1 MSQNFDR
8 DRVICISLK
17 SHNEQQL
24 FSIAEKYAL
33 SFEVLVEMKAD
44 GFTKIWVE
52 SSGNFVIAC
61 IHKDYS
67 DWFIVKDNFDPMSE
81 QDSDFLKKIKQVKVP
96 KMPKTELAKNNY
108 KAFLNEG
115 YNIKVESIDRP
126 IRRKKKLIEVLD
138 LDAILDKINQ
148 SGIESLTANENEF
161 LNNYSKNL

>member
-1 MSQNFDR
+1 MSQNFHR

-33 SFEVLVEMKAD
+33 SFEVLVQMKAD

-61 IHKDYS
+61 IHKDYT

-96 KMPKTELAKNNY
+96 KMPKTEVAKNNY

-115 YNIKVESIDRP
+115 YNIKIESMERP
-126 IRRKKKLIEVLD
+126 RRRKKKLIEVLD
-138 LDAILDKINQ
+138 LDDILDKINQ
-148 SGIESLTANENEF
+148 SGMESLTPNENEF

>member
-24 FSIAEKYAL
+24 FSIAEKYAI

-52 SSGNFVIAC
+52 SGGNFVIAC
-61 IHKDYS
+61 IHKDYP
-67 DWFIVKDNFDPMSE
+67 DWFIVKDNYDPMSE

-96 KMPKTELAKNNY
+96 KLPKTEVAKNNY
-108 KAFLNEG
+108 KVFLNEG
-115 YNIKVESIDRP
+115 YNIKIESMERP
-126 IRRKKKLIEVLD
+126 RRRKKKLPEVLD
-138 LDAILDKINQ
+138 LDAILDKIGQ
-148 SGIESLTANENEF
+148 SGMESLTPNENEF